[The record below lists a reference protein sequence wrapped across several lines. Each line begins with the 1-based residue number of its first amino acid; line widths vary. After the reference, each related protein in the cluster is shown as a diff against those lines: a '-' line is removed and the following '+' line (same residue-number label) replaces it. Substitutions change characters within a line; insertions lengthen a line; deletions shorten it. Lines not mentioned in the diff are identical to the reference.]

1 MAEGES
7 MWKLMGGLLAL
18 PVLLVLSVLMIF
30 WGSGDYVRTVQLNW
44 ELELPA
50 SEGCLYETDSGASFS
65 GDGER
70 YHVLAY
76 ADDSG
81 LEETLTE
88 EATPVRSAEVPVTEI
103 LDLLAVP
110 ADQRPDFSDC
120 RGFTAAHPTD
130 ERNRLYLLVN
140 SAGTR
145 LYVVECFFLSKS
157 STDFLIILASLR
169 KCRNCLEYQ
178 AFPAFCVSEDT
189 PHIMAY
195 RSLIWRSKVVKP

>member
-70 YHVLAY
+70 YHDAVLDA
-76 ADDSG
+76 
-81 LEETLTE
+81 
-88 EATPVRSAEVPVTEI
+88 VPVMPRTSLLEDVEQFM
-103 LDLLAVP
+103 LDHK
-110 ADQRPDFSDC
+110 PDRYFKELKHAEWD
-120 RGFTAAHPTD
+120 
-130 ERNRLYLLVN
+130 
-140 SAGTR
+140 
-145 LYVVECFFLSKS
+145 K
-157 STDFLIILASLR
+157 
-169 KCRNCLEYQ
+169 
-178 AFPAFCVSEDT
+178 
-189 PHIMAY
+189 M
-195 RSLIWRSKVVKP
+195 